1 MATTQSK
8 DSNMPGA
15 FDFAKIMADLEPN
28 KMMEQ
33 FSKILQDYK
42 VPGVDTT
49 AILESSRK
57 NIEALV
63 AANRQ
68 AAEGL
73 QAVVSRQG
81 EILRETANETASVLK
96 QLSSGENPKD
106 VVSKQMELLNPA
118 LERVLSNARELAE
131 MVQKSN
137 TDAFDIIKKR
147 FEESLSE
154 FKSIA
159 KQKP

>member
-1 MATTQSK
+1 MATQFK
-8 DSNMPGA
+8 DSIPGP
-15 FDFAKIMADLEPN
+15 FDFAKVMTELDPN

-63 AANRQ
+63 SANRQ
-68 AAEGL
+68 AVEGF

-81 EILRETANETASVLK
+81 EILRETANETASALK
-96 QLSSGENPKD
+96 QLSSGEKPAD

-118 LERVLSNARELAE
+118 FERVLANARELAE

-137 TDAFDIIKKR
+137 TDAFDIMKKR

-154 FKSIA
+154 FKAIA

>member
-8 DSNMPGA
+8 DSNISGP

-28 KMMEQ
+28 KMVEQ
-33 FSKILQDYK
+33 FTKILQDYK

-49 AILESSRK
+49 AIVESSRK

-63 AANRQ
+63 SANRQ

-96 QLSSGENPKD
+96 QLSSGGNPAD

-118 LERVLSNARELAE
+118 LERVLANARELAE

-137 TDAFDIIKKR
+137 TDAFEIIKKR
-147 FEESLSE
+147 FEESMSE
-154 FKSIA
+154 FKAIA

>member
-1 MATTQSK
+1 MATK
-8 DSNMPGA
+8 DNNMSGP
-15 FDFAKIMADLEPN
+15 FDFAKIMADLDPN

-33 FSKILQDYK
+33 FTKVLQDYK

-49 AILESSRK
+49 AIMESSRK

-68 AAEGL
+68 AVEGL
-73 QAVVSRQG
+73 QSVVSRQG
-81 EILRETANETASVLK
+81 EILRETANETASTLK
-96 QLSSGENPKD
+96 QLSSGGNPAE

-118 LERVLSNARELAE
+118 MERALANARELAE

-154 FKSIA
+154 LKAIA

>member
-8 DSNMPGA
+8 DSNISGA
-15 FDFAKIMADLEPN
+15 FDFTKILADLEPN
-28 KMMEQ
+28 KMVEQ
-33 FSKILQDYK
+33 STKILQDYK

-49 AILESSRK
+49 AIMESSRK

-63 AANRQ
+63 VANRQ
-68 AAEGL
+68 AVEGL

-81 EILRETANETASVLK
+81 EILRETASETAVALK
-96 QLSSGENPKD
+96 QLSSGGNPAD
-106 VVSKQMELLNPA
+106 VVSKQVELLNPA

-137 TDAFDIIKKR
+137 TDAFETIKKR
-147 FEESLSE
+147 FDENLSE
-154 FKSIA
+154 LKEIA
-159 KQKP
+159 KQKS

>member
-1 MATTQSK
+1 MATQSK
-8 DSNMPGA
+8 DSISGP
-15 FDFAKIMADLEPN
+15 FDFAKIMADLDPN

-33 FSKILQDYK
+33 FTKILQDYK

-63 AANRQ
+63 SANRQ
-68 AAEGL
+68 AVEGL
-73 QAVVSRQG
+73 QAVVARQG
-81 EILRETANETASVLK
+81 EILRETASETVSALK
-96 QLSSGENPKD
+96 QLSSGDNPTE

-118 LERVLSNARELAE
+118 LERVLANARELAE

-137 TDAFDIIKKR
+137 TDAFEIIKKR
-147 FEESLSE
+147 FEESMSE
-154 FKSIA
+154 FKAIA

>member
-8 DSNMPGA
+8 DSNISGP

-28 KMMEQ
+28 KMVEQ
-33 FSKILQDYK
+33 FTKILQDYK

-68 AAEGL
+68 AVEGL

-81 EILRETANETASVLK
+81 EILRETANETASALK
-96 QLSSGENPKD
+96 QLSSGGNPAD

-118 LERVLSNARELAE
+118 LERVLANARELAE

-137 TDAFDIIKKR
+137 TDAFEIIKKR

>member
-1 MATTQSK
+1 MAAQK
-8 DSNMPGA
+8 DSSIPGP
-15 FDFAKIMADLEPN
+15 FDFAKVMAELEPN
-28 KMMEQ
+28 KMVEQ
-33 FSKILQDYK
+33 FTKILKDYK
-42 VPGVDTT
+42 VPGIDTT

-68 AAEGL
+68 AVEGL
-73 QAVVSRQG
+73 QSVVGRQG
-81 EILRETANETASVLK
+81 EILREAANETASAMK
-96 QLSSGENPKD
+96 QLSSGGNPKD

-118 LERVLSNARELAE
+118 LERVLTNARELAE

-147 FEESLSE
+147 FDESMSE
-154 FKSIA
+154 FKAIA